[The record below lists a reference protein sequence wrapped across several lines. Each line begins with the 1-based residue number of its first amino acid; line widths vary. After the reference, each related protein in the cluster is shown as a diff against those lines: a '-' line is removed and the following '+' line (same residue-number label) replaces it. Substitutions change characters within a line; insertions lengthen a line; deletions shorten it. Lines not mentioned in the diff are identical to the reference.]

1 LGWLR
6 PGKGPAVNVDGERP
20 LPAEERAFFDELHEL
35 VEDVMMLRTGQV
47 TETDVRQR
55 LETVFLR
62 IHALPVHGRATPS
75 GAKLEVYLGGED
87 AHLGDE
93 GPEPSGDDGV
103 A

>member
-1 LGWLR
+1 
-6 PGKGPAVNVDGERP
+6 
-20 LPAEERAFFDELHEL
+20 
-35 VEDVMMLRTGQV
+35 
-47 TETDVRQR
+47 
-55 LETVFLR
+55 VFLR
-62 IHALPVHGRATPS
+62 IHALPVHGRATPT

>member
-1 LGWLR
+1 LDWLR
-6 PGKGPAVNVDGERP
+6 PGKPPAMNVDGERP

-35 VEDVMMLRTGQV
+35 VEDIMMLRTGEA

-62 IHALPVHGRATPS
+62 IHALPVHGRATPT
-75 GAKLEVYLGGED
+75 GAKLEVYIGGEA
-87 AHLGDE
+87 AHLGDD

>member
-1 LGWLR
+1 MD
-6 PGKGPAVNVDGERP
+6 ANGERP

-35 VEDVMMLRTGQV
+35 VEDVMMLRTGEA

-62 IHALPVHGRATPS
+62 IHALPVHGRTTRT

-87 AHLGDE
+87 AHLDSE
-93 GPEPSGDDGV
+93 DPDPSGDDGV